1 MTTIADWEEPPASGQ
16 ATQASATG
24 EDPPPP
30 PATLTPPDQ
39 VSAAVDAF
47 TAQGD
52 TGEGSKAIPDRLY
65 FRIGDV
71 ADLVGVKPYVL
82 RYWETEFPM
91 ISPQKSASG
100 QRVYRRSDVET
111 VLLIKHLLYEER
123 YSIDGA
129 RKRLRELRKD
139 GGLKAYKQETLSKG
153 AAPTATTPAPEAAQA
168 EGGRMTREAA
178 RAIID
183 LARELKS
190 LADTPILN

>member
-1 MTTIADWEEPPASGQ
+1 MTTADSSGASGSENDP
-16 ATQASATG
+16 APLASTH
-24 EDPPPP
+24 
-30 PATLTPPDQ
+30 TPPEQ
-39 VSAAVDAF
+39 VSVAIEAF
-47 TAQGD
+47 TAHED
-52 TGEGSKAIPDRLY
+52 VAAASKAIPDRLY

-139 GGLKAYKQETLSKG
+139 GVLKAFKQETLSRGTAG
-153 AAPTATTPAPEAAQA
+153 ASATGTVASEAAADADSPAGAQ
-168 EGGRMTREAA
+168 RMSRESAQ
-178 RAIID
+178 AIIQ
-183 LARELKS
+183 LARELKT
-190 LADTPILN
+190 LADAPIQN